1 MLVRASLQDVPQQHT
16 PQPLADI
23 SLGAGRLA
31 SQMVQSITNPKE
43 DKDLA
48 KKRREWQKKQDEEK
62 AQEEAAKQQQDEE
75 QQQQQLADVVVAA
88 DAAAQEADA
97 LIGEAAAVAAAVPEA
112 VAAAGE
118 RSIVSEY
125 TEEVF
130 EEEPKTMQQRVT
142 DARQFLTSTATGKGI
157 SIAAGLFLGATLLIA
172 MFRTWQKYSSPRAQR
187 MRVVSGGPCGVWV
200 CVFGGSGGLCWWV
213 VGACVVDA
221 SGRVLV

>member
-1 MLVRASLQDVPQQHT
+1 VLVRASLQDVPQQHT

-62 AQEEAAKQQQDEE
+62 AQEEAAKQQQEEE
-75 QQQQQLADVVVAA
+75 QQQQQLEAGLADAVVAA

-97 LIGEAAAVAAAVPEA
+97 LIGEAAAAAAAVPEA

-125 TEEVF
+125 TEEVI
-130 EEEPKTMQQRVT
+130 EEQPKTMQQRVT
-142 DARQFLTSTATGKGI
+142 DARQFLTSTATGKGV

-187 MRVVSGGPCGVWV
+187 MRVVSGWP
-200 CVFGGSGGLCWWV
+200 
-213 VGACVVDA
+213 
-221 SGRVLV
+221 

>member
-62 AQEEAAKQQQDEE
+62 AQEEAAKQQQEEE
-75 QQQQQLADVVVAA
+75 QQQQQLEAGLADAVVAA

-97 LIGEAAAVAAAVPEA
+97 LIGEAAAAAAAVPEA

-125 TEEVF
+125 TEEVI
-130 EEEPKTMQQRVT
+130 EEQPKTMQQRVT
-142 DARQFLTSTATGKGI
+142 DARQFLTSTATGKGV

-187 MRVVSGGPCGVWV
+187 MRVVSGWP
-200 CVFGGSGGLCWWV
+200 
-213 VGACVVDA
+213 
-221 SGRVLV
+221 